1 MLHKW
6 VTKKK
11 SKKVE
16 VMGEDKKIIKPITQA
31 QKILLEAKNLTHEFD
46 YKLFENINFTLQ
58 EKQTIAIIGKSG
70 SGKSTLLNI
79 LSSLLEP
86 KFGEVNYNNQNIYKL
101 NKNTLLKIRRDDFG
115 IIFQAH
121 YLFRGFSA
129 NDNLK
134 IATLLSE
141 NEIDEKLLK
150 KLEIDFVINQ
160 GVGELSGGQQQRLSI
175 ARVLTKKPKIIF
187 ADEPT
192 GNLDKTTAQI
202 VMDRLHEYV
211 RENNSGM
218 ILVTHEDDLA
228 MQCDKV
234 YKLENLELKEL
245 K

>member
-1 MLHKW
+1 
-6 VTKKK
+6 
-11 SKKVE
+11 
-16 VMGEDKKIIKPITQA
+16 MGENQKTIEPITPA

-46 YKLFENINFTLQ
+46 YKLFENINLILEQ
-58 EKQTIAIIGKSG
+58 KQTIAIIGKSG

-86 KFGEVNYNNQNIYKL
+86 KFGEVNFNNQNIYKL

-202 VMDRLHEYV
+202 VMDRLQEYV
-211 RENNSGM
+211 KENNSGM

>member
-1 MLHKW
+1 MSEKLDKQSLI
-6 VTKKK
+6 TD
-11 SKKVE
+11 
-16 VMGEDKKIIKPITQA
+16 GETT
-31 QKILLEAKNLTHEFD
+31 LLEAKNLSHEFD
-46 YKLFENINFTLQ
+46 YKLFENINLTL
-58 EKQTIAIIGKSG
+58 EKKESIAIIGMSG

-86 KFGEVNYNNQNIYKL
+86 KSGEILFNNEEIYSVKKNRLL
-101 NKNTLLKIRRDDFG
+101 NIRRKDFG

-129 NDNLK
+129 NDNLQ
-134 IATLLSE
+134 IATLLSG
-141 NEIDEKLLK
+141 NSIDKDLLK
-150 KLEIDFVINQ
+150 KLNIDFVINQ

-192 GNLDKTTAQI
+192 GNLDKETANI
-202 VMDRLHEYV
+202 VMNTLHEYIK
-211 RENNSGM
+211 NNDAGM
-218 ILVTHEDDLA
+218 ILVTHENELA
-228 MQCDKV
+228 MKCDKV

>member
-1 MLHKW
+1 
-6 VTKKK
+6 
-11 SKKVE
+11 
-16 VMGEDKKIIKPITQA
+16 MGENQKTIEPITPA

-46 YKLFENINFTLQ
+46 YKLFENITLILEQ
-58 EKQTIAIIGKSG
+58 KQTIAIIGKSG

-86 KFGEVNYNNQNIYKL
+86 KFGEVNFNNQNIYKL

-141 NEIDEKLLK
+141 NEIDEELLK

-202 VMDRLHEYV
+202 VMDRLQEYV
-211 RENNSGM
+211 KENNSGM